1 MGMHVAS
8 IVRQVRDVWA
18 WSLQSEFLA
27 LLAAL
32 RAAGPG
38 ATVALD
44 TEFPG
49 ALDEA
54 AWKASSPDV
63 RYNAMKASVDLLSPI
78 QVGLALASADGRLL
92 GAWTFNLLYDLRQD
106 LHTDAAVNFLSAAGI
121 DFPRHAA
128 EGIDRQILGNLLA
141 RSPLVGAAS
150 PRWLTFS
157 GLYDLGYL
165 LKLLIPDPLPCNVSA
180 FDDALAK
187 FCPQNLELRDWLP
200 HGSLERLAKDYGVSR
215 QGQAHTAGSD
225 ALVTLK
231 LFLLVSPPKSMCST
245 GEQPDVDPSA
255 AFLDLLSAE
264 EAGPPPPEP
273 EFTAFSQVALPF
285 CPSTRPCSAARW
297 GVAARWAMQTA
308 EGSCKA
314 AKTAPGTLWGSAA
327 RDALG
332 EATKPPWGSAARD
345 ALGETT
351 KPAWGSAARD
361 ALGAATKPPWGSAA
375 RDTLGEAR
383 KPLWGSSARDA
394 LGEARKPLW
403 GLAVRHALEAT
414 KQAPC

>member
-1 MGMHVAS
+1 MGMNVAS

-18 WSLQSEFLA
+18 WNLQSELLA
-27 LLAAL
+27 LMAAL
-32 RAAGPG
+32 QAAGPG

-49 ALDEA
+49 ALDET
-54 AWKASSPDV
+54 AWKASSRDV
-63 RYNAMKASVDLLSPI
+63 RYKAMKASVDLLSPI
-78 QVGLALASADGRLL
+78 QVGLALGSADGRLL

-106 LHTDAAVNFLSAAGI
+106 LHTDSAVHFLSAAGI

-128 EGIDRQILGNLLA
+128 EGIDRQFLGTLLA
-141 RSPLVGAAS
+141 RTPLVGAAS
-150 PRWLTFS
+150 PTWLTFS

-165 LKLLIPDPLPCNVSA
+165 LKLLTPDPLPCDVSG
-180 FDDALAK
+180 FDDTLAK

-200 HGSLERLAKDYGVSR
+200 HGSLERLIKDHGIVR

-231 LFLLVSPPKSMCST
+231 LFLLVSPPKPMCST

-255 AFLDLLSAE
+255 AFPELSSADEARPPVPEAE
-264 EAGPPPPEP
+264 IK
-273 EFTAFSQVALPF
+273 AFSKAALAY
-285 CPSTRPCSAARW
+285 CPSTRPCSTARW

-332 EATKPPWGSAARD
+332 EASKPPWASA
-345 ALGETT
+345 
-351 KPAWGSAARD
+351 S
-361 ALGAATKPPWGSAA
+361 
-375 RDTLGEAR
+375 
-383 KPLWGSSARDA
+383 RDA
-394 LGEARKPLW
+394 LGEARKPPWGSAAREALGEARKPPW
-403 GLAVRHALEAT
+403 GLAARQSLEAT

>member
-8 IVRQVRDVWA
+8 VVRQVRDVWA
-18 WSLQSEFLA
+18 WNLQSELLA

-49 ALDEA
+49 ALDET
-54 AWKASSPDV
+54 AWKASSRDV
-63 RYNAMKASVDLLSPI
+63 RYKAMKESVDLLSPI
-78 QVGLALASADGRLL
+78 QVGLALGGADGRLL

-106 LHTDAAVNFLSAAGI
+106 LHTDAAVHFLSAAGI

-128 EGIDRQILGNLLA
+128 EGIDRQILGTLLA
-141 RSPLVGAAS
+141 RTPLVGAAS
-150 PRWLTFS
+150 PTWLTFS

-165 LKLLIPDPLPCNVSA
+165 LKLLTPDPLPCDVSG

-187 FCPQNLELRDWLP
+187 FCPQKLELRDWLP
-200 HGSLERLAKDYGVSR
+200 HGSLEKLAKDHGIAR
-215 QGQAHTAGSD
+215 RGRAHTAGSD

-255 AFLDLLSAE
+255 AFSELLSAE
-264 EAGPPPPEP
+264 EAGPPVPEA
-273 EFTAFSQVALPF
+273 EINAFSKAALSL
-285 CPSTRPCSAARW
+285 CPSTKPRSAARW
-297 GVAARWAMQTA
+297 GVAAHWAMQTA

-332 EATKPPWGSAARD
+332 EAGKPSRGSA
-345 ALGETT
+345 
-351 KPAWGSAARD
+351 S
-361 ALGAATKPPWGSAA
+361 
-375 RDTLGEAR
+375 
-383 KPLWGSSARDA
+383 RDA
-394 LGEARKPLW
+394 LGEARTPAWGSAACEALGEASKPSWALV
-403 GLAVRHALEAT
+403 VRQTLEAT